1 MKRFAAMCLIAS
13 MMASMGSVTGYAA
26 EADGAGQTAVY
37 QTAGSASDETEV
49 LDVSTAT
56 YPSDWDPEDPLNGRA
71 YRQQQEQ
78 ENLGTSDEAAYRS
91 SAGELARSSS
101 NVTTS
106 WPKYERWND
115 DIHT

>member
-13 MMASMGSVTGYAA
+13 MIASMGSVTGYAA

-56 YPSDWDPEDPLNGRA
+56 YPSDWDPEDPAERKGISTA
-71 YRQQQEQ
+71 AGTGK
-78 ENLGTSDEAAYRS
+78 LG
-91 SAGELARSSS
+91 
-101 NVTTS
+101 
-106 WPKYERWND
+106 
-115 DIHT
+115 DIR

>member
-1 MKRFAAMCLIAS
+1 MCLIAS
-13 MMASMGSVTGYAA
+13 MIASMGSVTGYA
-26 EADGAGQTAVY
+26 AGQTAVY

-91 SAGELARSSS
+91 SAGELARSIT
-101 NVTTS
+101 V
-106 WPKYERWND
+106 ERR
-115 DIHT
+115 HTYIILKM